1 MTTKM
6 PGYTINEL
14 QNVIRKAKQKI
25 KAETKDKVVSFPY
38 GAEIFPE
45 VIEIRYKV
53 FDKEGDGSTFK
64 IEERSFDWHDLYV
77 GFDND
82 PTELKRNDIPPGINI
97 DASPENQDWIKQGW
111 DLPPYKSEEF
121 LRSFPD
127 LEKFRKLPVYKFAV
141 ENGLIKND
149 EWQGK

>member
-1 MTTKM
+1 MRNKKW
-6 PGYTINEL
+6 
-14 QNVIRKAKQKI
+14 QNSNFKFVTCFGGR
-25 KAETKDKVVSFPY
+25 S
-38 GAEIFPE
+38 
-45 VIEIRYKV
+45 V
-53 FDKEGDGSTFK
+53 FDKEGDGSTCK
-64 IEERSFDWHDLYV
+64 IEERYFDWHDLNGLETIDY
-77 GFDND
+77 
-82 PTELKRNDIPPGINI
+82 PTEPKKETSSVIHI

-149 EWQGK
+149 EWQGKK